1 MCPKTFLNG
10 EYLRSHWIRRHPAEL
25 MTPIIQKEAVKESK
39 NDEEQVVLMK
49 ELKERLSNA
58 EKQLK
63 DEQLLLQTFVDKV
76 FIKSSTF

>member
-1 MCPKTFLNG
+1 
-10 EYLRSHWIRRHPAEL
+10 
-25 MTPIIQKEAVKESK
+25 MTPITQKEAVKESK

-76 FIKSSTF
+76 YIFYTS

>member
-1 MCPKTFLNG
+1 
-10 EYLRSHWIRRHPAEL
+10 

-76 FIKSSTF
+76 YIFYTS